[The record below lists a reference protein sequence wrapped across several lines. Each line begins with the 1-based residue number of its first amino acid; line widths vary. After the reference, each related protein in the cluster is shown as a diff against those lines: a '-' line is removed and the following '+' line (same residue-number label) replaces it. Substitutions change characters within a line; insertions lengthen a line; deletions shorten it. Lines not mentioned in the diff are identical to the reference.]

1 MNVDDTQASEEAA
14 AEATVESSSSS
25 AIDSTSSSESE
36 AASSSE
42 EEVSS
47 EAAPVAQASDDTPEL
62 PEFDFSAWEGGL
74 DELPD
79 MYRPVGDRLS
89 EIHTKRVTEFETELD
104 QLRRLNDALMV
115 GEEDPRISDF
125 KTKWEESVAQ
135 HEALQNEYQEYQKE
149 IEQMMDQEAE
159 AYASKFF
166 DSHPELLES
175 EEMSDAFSLLVEND
189 WDPEVAVKLLS
200 LSGDAVEIA
209 LKAKIEGTPDVYAL
223 RLAELHSR
231 PAAKPKP
238 RPAAKIT
245 SGATTRSSPDQQL
258 MSINDQSSLDDKRMI
273 VARRALKNARR

>member
-1 MNVDDTQASEEAA
+1 MSVDETQASEGAA

-36 AASSSE
+36 AASSP
-42 EEVSS
+42 EEVVS
-47 EAAPVAQASDDTPEL
+47 EAAPAEDTADDTPEL
-62 PEFDFSAWEGGL
+62 PEFDFSAWEGGVE
-74 DELPD
+74 DLPD
-79 MYRPVGDRLS
+79 MYRPVGTRMH
-89 EIHTKRVTEFETELD
+89 EIHSKRVGEFESELD
-104 QLRRLNDALMV
+104 QLRRLNDALMI
-115 GEEDPRISDF
+115 GEEDPRIADF
-125 KTKWEESVAQ
+125 KTKFEESQSQYESLQKQ
-135 HEALQNEYQEYQKE
+135 HEEYQQE

-166 DSHPELLES
+166 EKNPQLLENQ
-175 EEMSDAFSLLVEND
+175 EMSDAFSLLVEND
-189 WDPEVAVKLLS
+189 WDPEIAVKLLS
-200 LSGDAVEIA
+200 LKGDAVEIA

-231 PAAKPKP
+231 PSARPKP

-258 MSINDQSSLDDKRMI
+258 MGVNEQSSLDDKRMD

>member
-1 MNVDDTQASEEAA
+1 MSVDDTQASEGAA
-14 AEATVESSSSS
+14 AEVTVESSSSS
-25 AIDSTSSSESE
+25 AIDSASSSESE
-36 AASSSE
+36 AASSPE

-74 DELPD
+74 EELPD
-79 MYRPVGDRLS
+79 MYRPVGDRLT

-166 DSHPELLES
+166 DNHPELLES
-175 EEMSDAFSLLVEND
+175 EEMSDALRAAEERRFSMYL
-189 WDPEVAVKLLS
+189 
-200 LSGDAVEIA
+200 
-209 LKAKIEGTPDVYAL
+209 
-223 RLAELHSR
+223 
-231 PAAKPKP
+231 
-238 RPAAKIT
+238 
-245 SGATTRSSPDQQL
+245 
-258 MSINDQSSLDDKRMI
+258 
-273 VARRALKNARR
+273 

>member
-1 MNVDDTQASEEAA
+1 MSVDDTQASEGAA

-36 AASSSE
+36 AASSSD
-42 EEVSS
+42 EVSS
-47 EAAPVAQASDDTPEL
+47 EAAPVAEAADDTPEL
-62 PEFDFSAWEGGL
+62 PEFDFSAWEGGI
-74 DELPD
+74 DDLPD
-79 MYRPVGDRLS
+79 MYRPVGNRLS
-89 EIHTKRVTEFETELD
+89 EIHCKKVTEFETELD

-125 KTKWEESVAQ
+125 KTKWEESQSQYESLQKQ
-135 HEALQNEYQEYQKE
+135 HEEYQKE

-166 DSHPELLES
+166 EKNSELLENK
-175 EEMSDAFSLLVEND
+175 EMSDAFSLLVEND
-189 WDPEVAVKLLS
+189 WDPEIAVKLLS
-200 LSGDAVEIA
+200 LSGDAVEVA

-231 PAAKPKP
+231 PAARPKP